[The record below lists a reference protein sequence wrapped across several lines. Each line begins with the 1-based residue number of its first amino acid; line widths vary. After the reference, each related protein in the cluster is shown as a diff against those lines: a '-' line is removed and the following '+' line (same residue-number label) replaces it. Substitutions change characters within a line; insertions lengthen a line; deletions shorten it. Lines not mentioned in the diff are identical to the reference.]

1 MTKLY
6 KIGEVAEL
14 CNLTIRALRYYEELG
29 LITPSNV
36 DIYTGYRYYDE
47 ENIKKI
53 KQIVLLKNLNFTLDE
68 IKNFDENAISYKE
81 VQLENEIKELKRK
94 LRLVSSLKTN
104 KGEIVMNKFINDE
117 RVVGKWVYEAT
128 AFSKEKYLQGD
139 FYKDDDALY
148 QVLCFLPQ
156 GKGYWVFDG
165 WTKGELIHGKGVH
178 YKYEIENGKLFL
190 QVFNVNTGDYYFTLV
205 YNKENSKEYT
215 ATAIEIHDN
224 INIPFENDE
233 RVLGVWQNIDWVKI
247 KDLKDYK
254 PKVSGK
260 KYWLQKLTFLPNGD
274 CVSNYN
280 DGSSNQANWT
290 KNFILSKPMQTA
302 SKYEIKNFDGED
314 YLFVEWKASDYIF
327 TGKIYGLCCLKR
339 VK

>member
-53 KQIVLLKNLNFTLDE
+53 KQIVLLKNLNFSLDE

-104 KGEIVMNKFINDE
+104 KGEIVMNEFVNDE

-128 AFSKEKYLQGD
+128 AFSKEKYLQGMTVYYSIIPEKNYYLQD
-139 FYKDDDALY
+139 DHLKMDYKKIQEIMQRNITDMTY
-148 QVLCFLPQ
+148 INIFS
-156 GKGYWVFDG
+156 
-165 WTKGELIHGKGVH
+165 ELTT
-178 YKYEIENGKLFL
+178 E
-190 QVFNVNTGDYYFTLV
+190 DYYRTDTHWKQENIRKVVEKLENAKHI
-205 YNKENSKEYT
+205 NKRK
-215 ATAIEIHDN
+215 N
-224 INIPFENDE
+224 I
-233 RVLGVWQNIDWVKI
+233 W
-247 KDLKDYK
+247 K
-254 PKVSGK
+254 PV
-260 KYWLQKLTFLPNGD
+260 
-274 CVSNYN
+274 
-280 DGSSNQANWT
+280 
-290 KNFILSKPMQTA
+290 
-302 SKYEIKNFDGED
+302 
-314 YLFVEWKASDYIF
+314 
-327 TGKIYGLCCLKR
+327 
-339 VK
+339 